1 MGWFDH
7 YSTIMIITGLLHM
20 ALLGVR
26 SARLPEYHF
35 VKRHGENIISGALF
49 PAGIVQFVSAI
60 LYLWEVL
67 VTGTRGPALILPPEY
82 AGYAWPATALFA
94 GSMLVGSVSATG
106 QIGRKVPWAVLTGGA
121 TAAIGG
127 SGVWALAS
135 GVGVGGLP
143 VVGGAGLIA
152 LVLFVAMFYITLPG
166 EQVIKTVGNVSAFSP
181 LVLVNSSIMTV
192 LGALTGMGLVIL

>member
-20 ALLGVR
+20 GLLGVR
-26 SARLPEYHF
+26 SAKLPDYHF
-35 VKRHGENIISGALF
+35 VKRHGENIVSGVLF
-49 PAGIVQFVSAI
+49 PAGVVQIIASA
-60 LYLWEVL
+60 LYIFEVL
-67 VTGTRGPALILPPEY
+67 TGTRGPALILPPEY
-82 AGYAWPATALFA
+82 AAYGVPATALFA
-94 GSMLVGSVSATG
+94 GSMLLGGVSATG

-121 TAAIGG
+121 TAALGGAGIWSLANGIG
-127 SGVWALAS
+127 LD
-135 GVGVGGLP
+135 GLP

-166 EQVIKTVGNVSAFSP
+166 EAVIKTVGNVSAFSP
-181 LVLVNSSIMTV
+181 VVLINSSIMIV